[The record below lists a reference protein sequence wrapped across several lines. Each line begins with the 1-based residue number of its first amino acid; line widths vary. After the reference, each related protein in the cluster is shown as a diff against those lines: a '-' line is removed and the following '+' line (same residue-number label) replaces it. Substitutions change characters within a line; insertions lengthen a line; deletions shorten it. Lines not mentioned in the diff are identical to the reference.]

1 MSAIP
6 SSAPIANLR
15 NGGITPPWVQWL
27 TLLQSQIG
35 GSSPGNTDTDARQ
48 QAADAETLASQAIA
62 YFAALEKRVA
72 DLEVQTLGNVR

>member
-27 TLLQSQIG
+27 TLLQAQIS
-35 GSSPGNTDTDARQ
+35 GSIAGNTDTDARQ

-62 YFAALEKRVA
+62 YFAALEKRVS